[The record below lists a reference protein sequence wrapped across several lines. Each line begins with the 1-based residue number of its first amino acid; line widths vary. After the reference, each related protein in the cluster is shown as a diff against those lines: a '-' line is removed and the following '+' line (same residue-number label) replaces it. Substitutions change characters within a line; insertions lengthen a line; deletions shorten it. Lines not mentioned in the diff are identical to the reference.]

1 MKLSFISS
9 VFCAVALTAVSSVQ
23 AMDVHTHH
31 HVRATDG
38 DWSGMLSFT
47 SPHEAGFF
55 TDKDD
60 NKLPTQPVFSLSSQV
75 PYYFGFGFSIPG
87 TDFDVSY
94 VVTVVKSKHNGLASP
109 HFASPTCQ
117 FNVSASS
124 PGHPDVRVSTY
135 NGAKCQYLDNGQ
147 GGDFQVA

>member
-9 VFCAVALTAVSSVQ
+9 VCCAITLTAASSVQ
-23 AMDVHTHH
+23 AMNVHTHH
-31 HVRATDG
+31 YVRANG
-38 DWSGMLSFT
+38 GSWKGMLSFT
-47 SPHEAGFF
+47 SPDEAGYFA
-55 TDKDD
+55 DKDG
-60 NKLPTQPVFSLSSQV
+60 NKLPAQPQFTLSAQQ
-75 PYYFGFGFSIPG
+75 PYYFGFGFAIPG

-94 VVTVVKSKHNGLASP
+94 VLTVVKSKQSGVSAS
-109 HFASPTCQ
+109 HFASPSCQ

-124 PGHPDVRVSTY
+124 PGHPDVRISTY